1 MSRLGIISNK
11 VSQISVNNL
20 SWQYDGRSKN
30 AISNISFKIEKGEF
44 ILILGS
50 SGSGK
55 STLALCLNGL
65 IPQEMPGKFSGEVR
79 IEGLLTNKT
88 SLSQL
93 TQKVGVIFQDPESQI
108 AMLKVE
114 DDVAFGL
121 ENRITPLDEMNIRVK
136 ESLKSVGLLENKDD
150 ITSNLSG
157 GMKQKLSLAS
167 MLASLPDILIFDE
180 PTSNLDP
187 KSSQDLYDLMHQF
200 KKLEKYT
207 ILIIEHKLDGL
218 MDIVD
223 RVLLLNPN
231 GTLLADGNPRDV
243 LKKHISK
250 IKEYGIW
257 IPTVFWTGM
266 KIKDKYKEQDI
277 QIEQLPLTIDEAVNT
292 FKPFIKS
299 YSSKKEKK
307 IRNKKIKKRE
317 YKKVNQLEIK
327 NLSFAYTDEKY
338 ILKNISFSVDKGDF
352 LAIVGPNG
360 SGKTTLSK
368 ILIGILKATSGTA
381 FLNGKD
387 ILSIDPIEIS
397 KKMGFVFQ
405 NPEHQFLS
413 DTVFNEVALALRLT
427 NKPEDFIEKRVNDIL
442 KQFELIEFKEKN
454 PFSLSQGQKRRLSVA
469 TMLLWDQ
476 DILIFDEPT
485 FGQDFKNSQQMWNI
499 LRDLNGIGKT
509 IIVITHDMG
518 FVSELTEKVILLFEG
533 EIKFFGNTFD
543 LFQKNKLLLNSN
555 LIEPI
560 PTTLARKLK
569 ISFKN
574 KVFPTTVDEFL
585 YLIN

>member
-1 MSRLGIISNK
+1 M
-11 VSQISVNNL
+11 SQISVNNL
-20 SWQYDGRSKN
+20 SWQYDGRSKP
-30 AISNISFKIEKGEF
+30 AISNISFDVEKGEF

-65 IPQEMPGKFSGEVR
+65 IPQEMHGKFSGEVR
-79 IEGLLTNKT
+79 IEGLPTDKT

-121 ENRITPLDEMNIRVK
+121 ENRLIPLDEMKIRVK
-136 ESLKSVGLLENKDD
+136 ESLKSVGLLEYKDN
-150 ITSNLSG
+150 ITSILSG

-167 MLASLPDILIFDE
+167 MLAPLPDILIFDE

-200 KKLEKYT
+200 KRLEKYT
-207 ILIIEHKLDGL
+207 ILAIEHKLDGL
-218 MDIVD
+218 MDIVN
-223 RVLLLNPN
+223 RVLLLNPD

-243 LKKHISK
+243 FKKHFSK

-257 IPTVFWTGM
+257 IPTVFWIGM
-266 KIKDKYKEQDI
+266 KIEEKYKEQNI
-277 QIEQLPLTIDEAVNT
+277 QIEPLPLTINEAVNT
-292 FKPFIKS
+292 FKPLLKF
-299 YSSKKEKK
+299 SSNEKDKE
-307 IRNKKIKKRE
+307 IRNKKIKKRKC
-317 YKKVNQLEIK
+317 KKINQLEIRD
-327 NLSFAYTDEKY
+327 LSFAYTDEKCV
-338 ILKNISFSVDKGDF
+338 LKNLSFSVDKGDF

-360 SGKTTLSK
+360 SGKTTLAK
-368 ILIGILKATSGTA
+368 ILIGILKATSGTV
-381 FLNGKD
+381 FLHGKD
-387 ILSIDPIEIS
+387 ILSINPVEIS
-397 KKMGFVFQ
+397 EEMGFVFQ

-413 DTVFNEVALALRLT
+413 DTVFNEVALSLRLT
-427 NKPEDFIEKRVNDIL
+427 DKPEYFIEKRVNDIL

-454 PFSLSQGQKRRLSVA
+454 PFSLSQGQKRRLSVT

-485 FGQDFKNSQQMWNI
+485 FGQDFKNSQQMWDI
-499 LRDLNGIGKT
+499 LRRLNSIGKT

-543 LFQKNKLLLNSN
+543 LFQKKELLLNSN
-555 LIEPI
+555 LMESI

-569 ISFKN
+569 ISFKYDIL
-574 KVFPTTVDEFL
+574 PTTIDEFL

>member
-1 MSRLGIISNK
+1 M
-11 VSQISVNNL
+11 SQISVNNL
-20 SWQYDGRSKN
+20 SWQYDGRSKP
-30 AISNISFKIEKGEF
+30 AISNISFDVEKGEF

-65 IPQEMPGKFSGEVR
+65 IPQEMHGKFSGEVR
-79 IEGLLTNKT
+79 IEGLPTDKT

-121 ENRITPLDEMNIRVK
+121 ENRLIPLDEMKIRVK
-136 ESLKSVGLLENKDD
+136 ESLNNVGLLEYKDD

-167 MLASLPDILIFDE
+167 MLAPLPDILIFDE

-187 KSSQDLYDLMHQF
+187 KSSQGLYDLMHQF
-200 KKLEKYT
+200 KRLEKYT
-207 ILIIEHKLDGL
+207 ILAIEHKLDGL
-218 MDIVD
+218 MDIVN
-223 RVLLLNPN
+223 RVLLLNPD

-243 LKKHISK
+243 FKKHFSK

-257 IPTVFWTGM
+257 IPTVFWIGM
-266 KIKDKYKEQDI
+266 KIEEKYKEQNI
-277 QIEQLPLTIDEAVNT
+277 QIEPLPLTINEAVNT
-292 FKPFIKS
+292 FKPLLKF
-299 YSSKKEKK
+299 SSNEKDKE
-307 IRNKKIKKRE
+307 IRNKKIKKRKC
-317 YKKVNQLEIK
+317 KKINQLEIRD
-327 NLSFAYTDEKY
+327 LSFAYTDEKCV
-338 ILKNISFSVDKGDF
+338 LKNLSFSVDKGDF

-360 SGKTTLSK
+360 SGKTTLAK
-368 ILIGILKATSGTA
+368 ILIGILKATSGTV
-381 FLNGKD
+381 FLHGKD
-387 ILSIDPIEIS
+387 ILSINPVEIS
-397 KKMGFVFQ
+397 EEMGFVFQ

-413 DTVFNEVALALRLT
+413 DTVFNEVALSLRLT
-427 NKPEDFIEKRVNDIL
+427 DKPEYFIEKRVNDIL

-454 PFSLSQGQKRRLSVA
+454 PFSLSQGQKRRLSVT

-485 FGQDFKNSQQMWNI
+485 FGQDFKNSQQMWDI
-499 LRDLNGIGKT
+499 LRRLNSIGKT

-543 LFQKNKLLLNSN
+543 LFQKKELLLNSN
-555 LIEPI
+555 LMESI

-569 ISFKN
+569 ISFKYDIL
-574 KVFPTTVDEFL
+574 PTTIDEFL

>member
-1 MSRLGIISNK
+1 M
-11 VSQISVNNL
+11 SQISVNNL
-20 SWQYDGRSKN
+20 SWQYDGRSRP
-30 AISNISFKIEKGEF
+30 AISNISFDVEKGEF

-79 IEGLLTNKT
+79 IEGLLTNKA

-121 ENRITPLDEMNIRVK
+121 ENRLIPLDEMKIRVK

-167 MLASLPDILIFDE
+167 MLAPVPDILIFDE

-187 KSSQDLYDLMHQF
+187 KSSQDLYDLMRQF
-200 KKLEKYT
+200 KRLGKYT
-207 ILIIEHKLDGL
+207 ILAIEHKLDGL
-218 MDIVD
+218 MDIVN
-223 RVLLLNPN
+223 RVLLLNPD

-243 LKKHISK
+243 FKKHFSK

-257 IPTVFWTGM
+257 IPTVFWIGM
-266 KIKDKYKEQDI
+266 KIEEKYKEQNI
-277 QIEQLPLTIDEAVNT
+277 QIEPLPLTIDEAVNT
-292 FKPFIKS
+292 FKPLIKS
-299 YSSKKEKK
+299 YSGKKEKE

-327 NLSFAYTDEKY
+327 DLSFAYTDEKY
-338 ILKNISFSVDKGDF
+338 VLKNLSFSVDKGDF

-360 SGKTTLSK
+360 SGKTTLAK
-368 ILIGILKATSGTA
+368 ILIGILKATSGTV
-381 FLNGKD
+381 FLHGKD
-387 ILSIDPIEIS
+387 ILSINPVEIS

-413 DTVFNEVALALRLT
+413 DTVFNEVALSLRLT
-427 NKPEDFIEKRVNDIL
+427 DKPEDFIEKKVNDIL

-499 LRDLNGIGKT
+499 LRRLNSIGKT

-543 LFQKNKLLLNSN
+543 LFQKRELLLNSN
-555 LIEPI
+555 LMEPI

-569 ISFKN
+569 ISFKDG
-574 KVFPTTVDEFL
+574 VLPTTIDEFL

>member
-1 MSRLGIISNK
+1 M
-11 VSQISVNNL
+11 SQISVNNL
-20 SWQYDGRSKN
+20 SWQYDGRSKP
-30 AISNISFKIEKGEF
+30 AISNISFDVEKGEF

-65 IPQEMPGKFSGEVR
+65 IPQEMHGKFSGEVR
-79 IEGLLTNKT
+79 IEGLPTDKT

-121 ENRITPLDEMNIRVK
+121 ENRLIPLDEMKIRVK
-136 ESLKSVGLLENKDD
+136 ESLKSVGLLEYKDD
-150 ITSNLSG
+150 ITSILSG

-167 MLASLPDILIFDE
+167 MLAPLPDILIFDE

-187 KSSQDLYDLMHQF
+187 KSSQGLYDLMHQF
-200 KKLEKYT
+200 KRLEKYT
-207 ILIIEHKLDGL
+207 ILAIEHKLDGL
-218 MDIVD
+218 MDIVN
-223 RVLLLNPN
+223 RVLLLNPD

-243 LKKHISK
+243 FKKHFSK

-257 IPTVFWTGM
+257 IPTVFWIGM
-266 KIKDKYKEQDI
+266 KIEEKYKEQNI
-277 QIEQLPLTIDEAVNT
+277 QIEPLPLTINEAVNT
-292 FKPFIKS
+292 FKPLIKS
-299 YSSKKEKK
+299 YSGKKEKE
-307 IRNKKIKKRE
+307 IRYKKIKKRKC
-317 YKKVNQLEIK
+317 KKINQLEIRD
-327 NLSFAYTDEKY
+327 LSFAYTDEKCV
-338 ILKNISFSVDKGDF
+338 LKNLSFSVDKGDF

-360 SGKTTLSK
+360 SGKTTLAK
-368 ILIGILKATSGTA
+368 ILIGILKATSGTV
-381 FLNGKD
+381 FLHGKD
-387 ILSIDPIEIS
+387 ILSINPVEIS
-397 KKMGFVFQ
+397 EEMGFVFQ

-413 DTVFNEVALALRLT
+413 DTVFNEVALSLRLT
-427 NKPEDFIEKRVNDIL
+427 DKPEYFIEKRVNDIL

-454 PFSLSQGQKRRLSVA
+454 PFSLSQGQKRRLSVT

-485 FGQDFKNSQQMWNI
+485 FGQDFKNSQQMWDI
-499 LRDLNGIGKT
+499 LRRLNSIGKT

-543 LFQKNKLLLNSN
+543 LFQKRELLLNSN
-555 LIEPI
+555 LMEPI

-569 ISFKN
+569 ISFKDG
-574 KVFPTTVDEFL
+574 VLPTTIDEFL

>member
-1 MSRLGIISNK
+1 M
-11 VSQISVNNL
+11 SQISVNNL
-20 SWQYDGRSKN
+20 SWQYDGRSRP
-30 AISNISFKIEKGEF
+30 AISNISFDVEKGEF

-65 IPQEMPGKFSGEVR
+65 IPQEMSGKFSGEVR
-79 IEGLLTNKT
+79 IEDLLTNKA

-121 ENRITPLDEMNIRVK
+121 ENRLIPLDEMKIRVK
-136 ESLKSVGLLENKDD
+136 ESLKSVGLLKNKDD

-167 MLASLPDILIFDE
+167 MLAPMPDILIFDE

-187 KSSQDLYDLMHQF
+187 KSSQDLYDLMRQF
-200 KKLEKYT
+200 KRLGKYT
-207 ILIIEHKLDGL
+207 ILAIEHKLDGL
-218 MDIVD
+218 MDIVN
-223 RVLLLNPN
+223 RVLLLNPD

-243 LKKHISK
+243 LKNHISK

-257 IPTVFWTGM
+257 IPTVFWIGV
-266 KIKDKYKEQDI
+266 KIEEKYKEQNI
-277 QIEQLPLTIDEAVNT
+277 QIEPLPLTINEAVNT
-292 FKPFIKS
+292 FKPLLKI
-299 YSSKKEKK
+299 SSNEKYKE

-317 YKKVNQLEIK
+317 YKKINQLEIK
-327 NLSFAYTDEKY
+327 DLSFAYTDEKY
-338 ILKNISFSVDKGDF
+338 VLKNLSFSVDKGDF

-360 SGKTTLSK
+360 SGKTTLAK
-368 ILIGILKATSGTA
+368 ILIGILKATSGTV
-381 FLNGKD
+381 FLHGKD
-387 ILSIDPIEIS
+387 ISSVGPVEIS
-397 KKMGFVFQ
+397 EKMGFVFQ
-405 NPEHQFLS
+405 NPEYQFLS
-413 DTVFNEVALALRLT
+413 DTVFNEVALSLRLT
-427 NKPEDFIEKRVNDIL
+427 DKPEDFIEKKVNDIL

-499 LRDLNGIGKT
+499 LRELNSIGKT

-543 LFQKNKLLLNSN
+543 LFQKRELLLNSN

-569 ISFKN
+569 ISFKDG
-574 KVFPTTVDEFL
+574 VLPTTIDEFL

>member
-1 MSRLGIISNK
+1 M
-11 VSQISVNNL
+11 SQISVNNL
-20 SWQYDGRSKN
+20 SWQYDGRSKP
-30 AISNISFKIEKGEF
+30 AISNISFDVEKGEF

-65 IPQEMPGKFSGEVR
+65 IPQEMHGKFSGEVR
-79 IEGLLTNKT
+79 IEGLPTDKT

-121 ENRITPLDEMNIRVK
+121 ENRLIPLDEMKIRVK
-136 ESLKSVGLLENKDD
+136 ESLNNVGLLEYKDD

-167 MLASLPDILIFDE
+167 MLAPLPDILIFDE

-187 KSSQDLYDLMHQF
+187 KSSQGLYDLMHQF
-200 KKLEKYT
+200 KRLEKYT
-207 ILIIEHKLDGL
+207 ILAIEHKLDGL
-218 MDIVD
+218 MDIVN
-223 RVLLLNPN
+223 RVLLLNPD

-243 LKKHISK
+243 FKKHFSK

-257 IPTVFWTGM
+257 IPTVFWIGM
-266 KIKDKYKEQDI
+266 KIEEKYKEQNI
-277 QIEQLPLTIDEAVNT
+277 QIEPLPLTINEAVNT
-292 FKPFIKS
+292 FKPLIKS
-299 YSSKKEKK
+299 YSGKKEKE
-307 IRNKKIKKRE
+307 IRNKKIKKRKC
-317 YKKVNQLEIK
+317 KKINQLEIRD
-327 NLSFAYTDEKY
+327 LSFAYTDEKCV
-338 ILKNISFSVDKGDF
+338 LKNLSFSVDKGDF

-360 SGKTTLSK
+360 SGKTTLAK
-368 ILIGILKATSGTA
+368 ILIGILKATSGTV
-381 FLNGKD
+381 FLHGKD
-387 ILSIDPIEIS
+387 ILSINPVEIS
-397 KKMGFVFQ
+397 EEMGFVFQ

-413 DTVFNEVALALRLT
+413 DTVFNEVALSLRLT
-427 NKPEDFIEKRVNDIL
+427 DKPEYFIEKRVNDIL

-454 PFSLSQGQKRRLSVA
+454 PFSLSQGQKRRLSVT

-485 FGQDFKNSQQMWNI
+485 FGQDFKNSQQMWDI
-499 LRDLNGIGKT
+499 LRRLNSIGKT

-543 LFQKNKLLLNSN
+543 LFQKKELLLNSN
-555 LIEPI
+555 LMESI

-569 ISFKN
+569 ISFKYDIL
-574 KVFPTTVDEFL
+574 PTTIDEFL

>member
-1 MSRLGIISNK
+1 M
-11 VSQISVNNL
+11 SQISVNNL
-20 SWQYDGRSKN
+20 SWQYAGRSRP
-30 AISNISFKIEKGEF
+30 AISNISFDVEKGEF

-65 IPQEMPGKFSGEVR
+65 IPQEMHGKFSGEVR
-79 IEGLLTNKT
+79 IEGLPTDKT

-121 ENRITPLDEMNIRVK
+121 ENRLIPLDEMNIRVK
-136 ESLKSVGLLENKDD
+136 ESLKSVGLLEYKDN

-167 MLASLPDILIFDE
+167 MLAPLPDILIFDE

-187 KSSQDLYDLMHQF
+187 KSSQDLYDLMHKF
-200 KKLEKYT
+200 KRLEKYT
-207 ILIIEHKLDGL
+207 ILAIEHKLDGL
-218 MDIVD
+218 MDIVN
-223 RVLLLNPN
+223 RVLLLNPD
-231 GTLLADGNPRDV
+231 GTLLVDGNPRDV
-243 LKKHISK
+243 FKKHFSK

-257 IPTVFWTGM
+257 IPTVFWIGM
-266 KIKDKYKEQDI
+266 KIEEKYKEQNI
-277 QIEQLPLTIDEAVNT
+277 QIEPLPLTINEAVNT
-292 FKPFIKS
+292 FKPLLKF
-299 YSSKKEKK
+299 SSNEKDKE

-317 YKKVNQLEIK
+317 CKKINQLEIK
-327 NLSFAYTDEKY
+327 DLSFAYTDEKY
-338 ILKNISFSVDKGDF
+338 VLKNLSFSVDKGDF

-360 SGKTTLSK
+360 SGKTTLAK
-368 ILIGILKATSGTA
+368 ILIGILKATSGTV
-381 FLNGKD
+381 FLHGKD
-387 ILSIDPIEIS
+387 ILSINPVEIS
-397 KKMGFVFQ
+397 EEMGFVFQ

-413 DTVFNEVALALRLT
+413 DTVFNEVALSLRLT
-427 NKPEDFIEKRVNDIL
+427 DKPEDFIEKRVNDIL

-454 PFSLSQGQKRRLSVA
+454 PFSLSQGQKRRLSVT

-499 LRDLNGIGKT
+499 LRELNNIGKT

-543 LFQKNKLLLNSN
+543 LFQKKELLLNSN
-555 LIEPI
+555 LMESI

-569 ISFKN
+569 ISFKDG
-574 KVFPTTVDEFL
+574 VLPTTIDEFL

>member
-1 MSRLGIISNK
+1 
-11 VSQISVNNL
+11 VSQILVNNL
-20 SWQYDGRSKN
+20 SWQYDGRSRP
-30 AISNISFKIEKGEF
+30 AISNISFDVEKGEF

-55 STLALCLNGL
+55 STLTLCLNGL
-65 IPQEMPGKFSGEVR
+65 IPQEMPGKFSGEVK
-79 IEGLLTNKT
+79 IEGLLTNKA

-121 ENRITPLDEMNIRVK
+121 ENRLIPLDEMKIRVK
-136 ESLKSVGLLENKDD
+136 ESLKSVGLLQYKDD

-167 MLASLPDILIFDE
+167 MLAPMPNILIFDE

-200 KKLEKYT
+200 KRLNKYT
-207 ILIIEHKLDGL
+207 ILAIEHKLDGL

-223 RVLLLNPN
+223 RVLLLNPD

-257 IPTVFWTGM
+257 IPTVFWIGM
-266 KIKDKYKEQDI
+266 KIEEKYKEQNI
-277 QIEQLPLTIDEAVNT
+277 QIETLPLTINEAVNT
-292 FKPFIKS
+292 FKPLIKS
-299 YSSKKEKK
+299 YSCKKEKE

-338 ILKNISFSVDKGDF
+338 VLKNLSFSVDKGGF

-360 SGKTTLSK
+360 SGKTTLAK
-368 ILIGILKATSGTA
+368 ILIGILKATSGTV
-381 FLNGKD
+381 FLYGKD
-387 ILSIDPIEIS
+387 ILSIDPVEIS

-413 DTVFNEVALALRLT
+413 DTVFNEVALSLGLAD
-427 NKPEDFIEKRVNDIL
+427 KPENFIEKRVNDIL

-499 LRDLNGIGKT
+499 LRELNSIGKT

-518 FVSELTEKVILLFEG
+518 FVSELTKKIILLFEG

-543 LFQKNKLLLNSN
+543 LFQKRELLLNSN
-555 LIEPI
+555 LMEPI
-560 PTTLARKLK
+560 QTTLARKLK
-569 ISFKN
+569 LSFKDGIL
-574 KVFPTTVDEFL
+574 PTTIDEFL

>member
-1 MSRLGIISNK
+1 M
-11 VSQISVNNL
+11 SQISVNNL
-20 SWQYDGRSKN
+20 TWQYDGRLTP
-30 AISNISFKIEKGEF
+30 AISNISFEVERGGF

-65 IPQEMPGKFSGEVR
+65 IPQEMTGKFSGEVR
-79 IEGLLTNKT
+79 IEGLLTNKA

-121 ENRITPLDEMNIRVK
+121 ENRLVPLNEMKKWVK
-136 ESLKSVGLLENKDD
+136 KSLKSVGLLENKDD

-167 MLASLPDILIFDE
+167 MLAPMPDILVFDE

-187 KSSQDLYDLMHQF
+187 KSTQDLFNMIH
-200 KKLEKYT
+200 KLKQSGKYT
-207 ILIIEHKLDGL
+207 LLTVEHKLDYL

-223 RVLLLNPN
+223 RVLLLNPD
-231 GTLLADGNPRDV
+231 GTLLADSNPRNI
-243 LKKHISK
+243 LKKHFLR

-257 IPTVFWTGM
+257 VPTVFWIG
-266 KIKDKYKEQDI
+266 IKLKDRLKEKDI
-277 QIEQLPLTIDEAVNT
+277 SIEPPLTIDEAANKFKLLLKDIKDDEINIGKKVNV
-292 FKPFIKS
+292 
-299 YSSKKEKK
+299 KEKK
-307 IRNKKIKKRE
+307 ESQDKKFKQIEVKDL
-317 YKKVNQLEIK
+317 N
-327 NLSFAYTDEKY
+327 FAYTNKKY
-338 ILKNISFSVDKGDF
+338 VLKNISFAVNNGDF

-360 SGKTTLSK
+360 SGKTTLVK
-368 ILIGILKATSGTA
+368 ILTGLLKPSSGTIS
-381 FLNGKD
+381 LYGKN
-387 ILSIDPIEIS
+387 ILTIDPVEIP

-413 DTVFNEVALALRLT
+413 DTVYNEIALSLRLA
-427 NKPEDFIEKRVNDIL
+427 NKSEDFIKKKVNNLL
-442 KQFELIEFKEKN
+442 KQFELIELKEKN

-499 LRDLNGIGKT
+499 LKELNSMGKT
-509 IIVITHDMG
+509 IIVITHDMS
-518 FVSELTEKVILLFEG
+518 FVSELTEKVVLLFEG
-533 EIKFFGNTFD
+533 EIKYLGNTFD
-543 LFQKNKLLLNSN
+543 LFQKRGLLLNSN
-555 LIEPI
+555 LMEPL

-569 ISFKN
+569 ISFKDG
-574 KVFPTTVDEFL
+574 VFPTTIDEFL

>member
-1 MSRLGIISNK
+1 M
-11 VSQISVNNL
+11 SQISVNNL
-20 SWQYDGRSKN
+20 SWQYDGRSRP
-30 AISNISFKIEKGEF
+30 AISNISFDVEKGEF

-65 IPQEMPGKFSGEVR
+65 IPQEMLGKFSGEVR
-79 IEGLLTNKT
+79 IEGLLTNKA

-121 ENRITPLDEMNIRVK
+121 ENRLIPLDEMKIRVK

-167 MLASLPDILIFDE
+167 MLAPVPDILIFDE

-187 KSSQDLYDLMHQF
+187 KSSQDLYDLMRQF
-200 KKLEKYT
+200 KRLGKYT
-207 ILIIEHKLDGL
+207 ILAIEHKLDGL
-218 MDIVD
+218 MDIVN
-223 RVLLLNPN
+223 RVLLLNPD

-243 LKKHISK
+243 FKKHISK
-250 IKEYGIW
+250 IKKYGIW
-257 IPTVFWTGM
+257 IPSVFWIGV
-266 KIKDKYKEQDI
+266 KIEEKYKEQNI
-277 QIEQLPLTIDEAVNT
+277 QIEPLPLTIDEAVNT
-292 FKPFIKS
+292 FKPLIKS
-299 YSSKKEKK
+299 YSGKKKK
-307 IRNKKIKKRE
+307 GIRNKKIKKRE

-327 NLSFAYTDEKY
+327 DLSFAYTDEKY
-338 ILKNISFSVDKGDF
+338 VLKNLSFSVDKGDF

-360 SGKTTLSK
+360 SGKTTLAK
-368 ILIGILKATSGTA
+368 ILIGILKATSGTV

-413 DTVFNEVALALRLT
+413 DTVFNEVALSLRLAD
-427 NKPEDFIEKRVNDIL
+427 KPKDFIEKKVNDLL

-454 PFSLSQGQKRRLSVA
+454 PFSLSQGQKRRLSMA

-499 LRDLNGIGKT
+499 LRKLNSIGKT

-518 FVSELTEKVILLFEG
+518 FVSELTKKIILLFEG
-533 EIKFFGNTFD
+533 EIKFFGNTFY
-543 LFQKNKLLLNSN
+543 LFQKRELLLNNN
-555 LIEPI
+555 LMEPI
-560 PTTLARKLK
+560 PTTLARRLK

-574 KVFPTTVDEFL
+574 KVFPTTIDEFL

>member
-1 MSRLGIISNK
+1 M
-11 VSQISVNNL
+11 SQISVNNL
-20 SWQYDGRSKN
+20 SWQYDGRSRP
-30 AISNISFKIEKGEF
+30 AISNISFDVEKCEF

-79 IEGLLTNKT
+79 IEGLLTNKA

-121 ENRITPLDEMNIRVK
+121 ENRLIPLDEMKIRVK

-167 MLASLPDILIFDE
+167 MLAPVPDILIFDE

-200 KKLEKYT
+200 KRLEKYT
-207 ILIIEHKLDGL
+207 ILAIEHKLDGL
-218 MDIVD
+218 MDIVN
-223 RVLLLNPN
+223 RVLLLNPD

-243 LKKHISK
+243 FKKHLSK

-257 IPTVFWTGM
+257 IPTVFWIGM
-266 KIKDKYKEQDI
+266 KIEEKYKEQNI
-277 QIEQLPLTIDEAVNT
+277 QIEPLPLTIDEAVNT
-292 FKPFIKS
+292 FKPLIKS
-299 YSSKKEKK
+299 YSGKKEKE
-307 IRNKKIKKRE
+307 IRYKKIKKRK
-317 YKKVNQLEIK
+317 YKKINQLEIRD
-327 NLSFAYTDEKY
+327 LSFAYTDEKY
-338 ILKNISFSVDKGDF
+338 VLKNLSFSVDKGDF

-360 SGKTTLSK
+360 SGKTTLAK
-368 ILIGILKATSGTA
+368 ILIGILKATSGTV
-381 FLNGKD
+381 FLHGKN
-387 ILSIDPIEIS
+387 ILSINPVEIS
-397 KKMGFVFQ
+397 EKIGFVFQ

-413 DTVFNEVALALRLT
+413 DTVFNEVALSLRLT
-427 NKPEDFIEKRVNDIL
+427 DKPGDFIEKKVNDIL
-442 KQFELIEFKEKN
+442 NQFELIEFKEKN

-499 LRDLNGIGKT
+499 LRRLNSIGKT

-543 LFQKNKLLLNSN
+543 LFQKRELLLNSN
-555 LIEPI
+555 LMEPI
-560 PTTLARKLK
+560 LTTLARKLK
-569 ISFKN
+569 ISFKDG
-574 KVFPTTVDEFL
+574 VLPTTIDEFL
-585 YLIN
+585 YLLN

>member
-1 MSRLGIISNK
+1 M
-11 VSQISVNNL
+11 SQISVNNL
-20 SWQYDGRSKN
+20 TWQYDGRSRP
-30 AISNISFKIEKGEF
+30 AISNISFDVERGEF

-65 IPQEMPGKFSGEVR
+65 IPQEMSGKFSGKVK
-79 IEGLLTNKT
+79 IEGLPTDT
-88 SLSQL
+88 FPLSQL

-121 ENRITPLDEMNIRVK
+121 ENRLILLDEMKIRVK

-167 MLASLPDILIFDE
+167 MLAPMPDILVFDE

-187 KSSQDLYDLMHQF
+187 KSTQDLFNMIH
-200 KKLEKYT
+200 KLKQSEKYT
-207 ILIIEHKLDGL
+207 LLTVEHKLDYL
-218 MDIVD
+218 MDMVD
-223 RVLLLNPN
+223 RVLLLNPD
-231 GTLLADGNPRDV
+231 GTLLADSNPRNI
-243 LKKHISK
+243 LKKHFLR

-257 IPTVFWTGM
+257 VPTVFWIG
-266 KIKDKYKEQDI
+266 IKLKDRLKEKDI
-277 QIEQLPLTIDEAVNT
+277 SIEPPLTIDEAANKFKLLLKDIKDDEINIGKKVNV
-292 FKPFIKS
+292 
-299 YSSKKEKK
+299 KEKK
-307 IRNKKIKKRE
+307 ESQDKKFKQIEVKDL
-317 YKKVNQLEIK
+317 N
-327 NLSFAYTDEKY
+327 FAYTNKKY
-338 ILKNISFSVDKGDF
+338 VLKNISFAVNKGDF

-360 SGKTTLSK
+360 SGKTTLVK
-368 ILIGILKATSGTA
+368 ILTGLLKPSFGTISLYGKNILA
-381 FLNGKD
+381 
-387 ILSIDPIEIS
+387 IDPVEIS

-413 DTVFNEVALALRLT
+413 DTVYNEIALSLRLA
-427 NKPEDFIEKRVNDIL
+427 NKSEDFIKKKVNDLL
-442 KQFELIEFKEKN
+442 KQFELIELKEKN

-499 LRDLNGIGKT
+499 LKELNSMGKT
-509 IIVITHDMG
+509 IIVITHDMS
-518 FVSELTEKVILLFEG
+518 FVSELTEKVVLLFEG
-533 EIKFFGNTFD
+533 EIKYFGNTFD
-543 LFQKNKLLLNSN
+543 LFQKRGLLLNSN
-555 LIEPI
+555 LMEPL

-569 ISFKN
+569 ISFKDG
-574 KVFPTTVDEFL
+574 VFPTTIDEFL

>member
-1 MSRLGIISNK
+1 

-20 SWQYDGRSKN
+20 SWQYDGRSKP
-30 AISNISFKIEKGEF
+30 AISNISFDVEKGEF

-65 IPQEMPGKFSGEVR
+65 IPQEMHGKFSGEVR
-79 IEGLLTNKT
+79 IEGLPTDKT

-121 ENRITPLDEMNIRVK
+121 ENRLIPLDEMKIRVK
-136 ESLKSVGLLENKDD
+136 ESLKSVGLLEYKDN
-150 ITSNLSG
+150 ITSILSG

-167 MLASLPDILIFDE
+167 MLAPLPDILIFDE

-200 KKLEKYT
+200 KRLEKYT
-207 ILIIEHKLDGL
+207 ILAIEHKLDGL
-218 MDIVD
+218 MDIVN
-223 RVLLLNPN
+223 RVLLLNPD

-243 LKKHISK
+243 FKKHFSK

-257 IPTVFWTGM
+257 IPTVFWIGM
-266 KIKDKYKEQDI
+266 KIEEKYKEQNI
-277 QIEQLPLTIDEAVNT
+277 QIEPLPLTINEAVNT
-292 FKPFIKS
+292 FKPLLKF
-299 YSSKKEKK
+299 SSNEKDKE
-307 IRNKKIKKRE
+307 IRNKKIKKRKC
-317 YKKVNQLEIK
+317 KKINQLEIRD
-327 NLSFAYTDEKY
+327 LSFAYTDEKCV
-338 ILKNISFSVDKGDF
+338 LKNLSFSVDKGDF

-360 SGKTTLSK
+360 SGKTTLAK
-368 ILIGILKATSGTA
+368 ILIGILKATSGIV
-381 FLNGKD
+381 FLHGKD
-387 ILSIDPIEIS
+387 ILSINPVEIS
-397 KKMGFVFQ
+397 EKMGFVFQ

-413 DTVFNEVALALRLT
+413 DTVFNEVALSLRLT
-427 NKPEDFIEKRVNDIL
+427 DKPEDFIEKRVNDIL

-454 PFSLSQGQKRRLSVA
+454 PFSLSQGQKRRLSVT

-485 FGQDFKNSQQMWNI
+485 FGQDFKNSQQMWDI
-499 LRDLNGIGKT
+499 LRRLNSIGKT

-543 LFQKNKLLLNSN
+543 LFQKKELLLNSN
-555 LIEPI
+555 LMESI

-569 ISFKN
+569 ISFKYG
-574 KVFPTTVDEFL
+574 VLPTTIDEFL

>member
-1 MSRLGIISNK
+1 

-20 SWQYDGRSKN
+20 SWQYDGRSRP
-30 AISNISFKIEKGEF
+30 AISNISFDVEKGEF

-65 IPQEMPGKFSGEVR
+65 IPQEMPGKFSGEVK
-79 IEGLLTNKT
+79 IESLLTNKA

-93 TQKVGVIFQDPESQI
+93 TQKVGIIFQDPESQI

-121 ENRITPLDEMNIRVK
+121 ENRLIPLDEMKIRVK

-167 MLASLPDILIFDE
+167 MLAPMPDILIFDE

-187 KSSQDLYDLMHQF
+187 KSTQDLYDLMRQF
-200 KKLEKYT
+200 KRLGKYT
-207 ILIIEHKLDGL
+207 ILAIEHKLDGL
-218 MDIVD
+218 MDIVN
-223 RVLLLNPN
+223 RVLLLNPD
-231 GTLLADGNPRDV
+231 GTLLANGNPRDV

-257 IPTVFWTGM
+257 IPSVFWIAV
-266 KIKDKYKEQDI
+266 KIEEKYKEQNI
-277 QIEQLPLTIDEAVNT
+277 QIEPLPLTIDEAVNT
-292 FKPFIKS
+292 FKPLIKS
-299 YSSKKEKK
+299 YSGEQEKE
-307 IRNKKIKKRE
+307 IRNKKRKKRE

-327 NLSFAYTDEKY
+327 DLSFAYTDEKY
-338 ILKNISFSVDKGDF
+338 VLKNLSFSVDKGDF

-360 SGKTTLSK
+360 SGKTTLAK
-368 ILIGILKATSGTA
+368 ILIGILKATSGTV

-387 ILSIDPIEIS
+387 ILSIDPVEIS

-413 DTVFNEVALALRLT
+413 DFVFNEVALSLRLAD
-427 NKPEDFIEKRVNDIL
+427 KPEDFIEKKVNDVL

-499 LRDLNGIGKT
+499 LRDLNSIGKT

-533 EIKFFGNTFD
+533 EAKFFGNTFD
-543 LFQKNKLLLNSN
+543 LFQKRELLLNNN
-555 LIEPI
+555 LMEPI

-574 KVFPTTVDEFL
+574 KVFPTTIDEFL

>member
-1 MSRLGIISNK
+1 M
-11 VSQISVNNL
+11 SQISVNNL
-20 SWQYDGRSKN
+20 SWQYDGRSKP
-30 AISNISFKIEKGEF
+30 AISNISFDVEKGEF

-65 IPQEMPGKFSGEVR
+65 IPQEMHGKFSGEVR
-79 IEGLLTNKT
+79 IEGLPTDKT

-121 ENRITPLDEMNIRVK
+121 ENRLIPLDEMKIRVK
-136 ESLKSVGLLENKDD
+136 ESLKSVGLLEYKDD
-150 ITSNLSG
+150 ITSILSG

-167 MLASLPDILIFDE
+167 MLAPLPDILIFDE

-187 KSSQDLYDLMHQF
+187 KSSQGLYDLMHQF
-200 KKLEKYT
+200 KRLEKYT
-207 ILIIEHKLDGL
+207 ILAIEHKLDGL
-218 MDIVD
+218 MDIVN
-223 RVLLLNPN
+223 RVLLLNPD

-243 LKKHISK
+243 FKKHFSK

-257 IPTVFWTGM
+257 IPTVFWIGM
-266 KIKDKYKEQDI
+266 KIEEKYKEQNI
-277 QIEQLPLTIDEAVNT
+277 QIEPLPLTINEAVNT
-292 FKPFIKS
+292 FKPLLKF
-299 YSSKKEKK
+299 SSNEKDKE
-307 IRNKKIKKRE
+307 IRNKKIKKRKC
-317 YKKVNQLEIK
+317 KKINQLEIRD
-327 NLSFAYTDEKY
+327 LSFAYTDEKCV
-338 ILKNISFSVDKGDF
+338 LKNLSFSVDKGDF

-360 SGKTTLSK
+360 SGKTTLAK
-368 ILIGILKATSGTA
+368 ILIGILKATSGTV
-381 FLNGKD
+381 FLHGKD
-387 ILSIDPIEIS
+387 ILSINPVEIS
-397 KKMGFVFQ
+397 EEMGFVFQ

-413 DTVFNEVALALRLT
+413 DTVFNEVALSLRLT
-427 NKPEDFIEKRVNDIL
+427 DKPEYFIEKRVNDIL

-454 PFSLSQGQKRRLSVA
+454 PFSLSQGQKRRLSVT

-485 FGQDFKNSQQMWNI
+485 FGQDFKNSQQMWDI
-499 LRDLNGIGKT
+499 LRRLNSIGKT

-543 LFQKNKLLLNSN
+543 LFQKKELLLNSN
-555 LIEPI
+555 LMESI

-569 ISFKN
+569 ISFKYDIL
-574 KVFPTTVDEFL
+574 PTTIDEFL

>member
-1 MSRLGIISNK
+1 M
-11 VSQISVNNL
+11 SQISVNNL
-20 SWQYDGRSKN
+20 SWQYDGRSRP
-30 AISNISFKIEKGEF
+30 AISNISFYVEKGEF

-65 IPQEMPGKFSGEVR
+65 IPQEMHGKFSGEVR
-79 IEGLLTNKT
+79 IEGLPTDKT

-121 ENRITPLDEMNIRVK
+121 ENRLIPLDEMKIRVK
-136 ESLKSVGLLENKDD
+136 ESLKSVGLLEYKDN

-167 MLASLPDILIFDE
+167 MLAPLPDILIFDE

-200 KKLEKYT
+200 KRLEKYT
-207 ILIIEHKLDGL
+207 ILAIEHKLDGL
-218 MDIVD
+218 MDIVN
-223 RVLLLNPN
+223 RVLLLNPD

-243 LKKHISK
+243 FKKHFSK

-257 IPTVFWTGM
+257 IPTVFWIGM
-266 KIKDKYKEQDI
+266 KIEEKYKEQNI
-277 QIEQLPLTIDEAVNT
+277 QIEPLPLTINEAVNT
-292 FKPFIKS
+292 FKPLLKF
-299 YSSKKEKK
+299 SSNEKDKE
-307 IRNKKIKKRE
+307 IRYKKIKKRKC
-317 YKKVNQLEIK
+317 KKINQLEIK
-327 NLSFAYTDEKY
+327 DLSFAYTDEKY
-338 ILKNISFSVDKGDF
+338 VLKNLSFSVDKGDF

-360 SGKTTLSK
+360 SGKTTLAK
-368 ILIGILKATSGTA
+368 ILIGILKATSGTV
-381 FLNGKD
+381 FLHGKD
-387 ILSIDPIEIS
+387 ILSINPVEIS
-397 KKMGFVFQ
+397 EKMGFVFQ

-413 DTVFNEVALALRLT
+413 DTVFNEVALSLRLT
-427 NKPEDFIEKRVNDIL
+427 DKPENFIEKKVNDIL

-499 LRDLNGIGKT
+499 LRELNNIGKT

-518 FVSELTEKVILLFEG
+518 FVSELTEKVILLFKG

-543 LFQKNKLLLNSN
+543 LFQKKEFLLNSN
-555 LIEPI
+555 LMESI

-569 ISFKN
+569 ISFKDA
-574 KVFPTTVDEFL
+574 VLPTTIDEFL

>member
-1 MSRLGIISNK
+1 M
-11 VSQISVNNL
+11 SQISVNNL
-20 SWQYDGRSKN
+20 SWQYDGRSKP
-30 AISNISFKIEKGEF
+30 AISNISFDVEKGEF

-65 IPQEMPGKFSGEVR
+65 IPQEMHGKFSGEVR
-79 IEGLLTNKT
+79 IEGLPTDKT

-121 ENRITPLDEMNIRVK
+121 ENRLIPLDEMKIRVK
-136 ESLKSVGLLENKDD
+136 ESLNNVGLLEYKDD

-167 MLASLPDILIFDE
+167 MLAPLPDILIFDE

-200 KKLEKYT
+200 KRLEKYT
-207 ILIIEHKLDGL
+207 ILAIEHKLDGL
-218 MDIVD
+218 MDIVN
-223 RVLLLNPN
+223 RVLLLNPD

-243 LKKHISK
+243 FKKHFSK

-257 IPTVFWTGM
+257 IPTVFWIGM
-266 KIKDKYKEQDI
+266 KIEEKYKEQNI
-277 QIEQLPLTIDEAVNT
+277 QIEPLPLTINEAVNT
-292 FKPFIKS
+292 FKPLLKF
-299 YSSKKEKK
+299 SSNEKDKE
-307 IRNKKIKKRE
+307 IRNKKIKKRKC
-317 YKKVNQLEIK
+317 KKINQLEIRD
-327 NLSFAYTDEKY
+327 LSFAYTDEKCV
-338 ILKNISFSVDKGDF
+338 LKNLSFSVDKGDF

-360 SGKTTLSK
+360 SGKTTLAK
-368 ILIGILKATSGTA
+368 ILIGILKATSGTV
-381 FLNGKD
+381 FLHGKD
-387 ILSIDPIEIS
+387 ILSINPVEIS
-397 KKMGFVFQ
+397 EEMGFVFQ

-413 DTVFNEVALALRLT
+413 DTVFNEVALSLRLT
-427 NKPEDFIEKRVNDIL
+427 DKPEYFIEKRVNDIL

-454 PFSLSQGQKRRLSVA
+454 PFSLSQGQKRRLSVT

-485 FGQDFKNSQQMWNI
+485 FGQDFKNSQQMWDI
-499 LRDLNGIGKT
+499 LRRLNSIGKT

-543 LFQKNKLLLNSN
+543 LFQKKELLLNSN
-555 LIEPI
+555 LMESI

-569 ISFKN
+569 ISFKDDIL
-574 KVFPTTVDEFL
+574 PTTIDEFL